1 MDSFQGTK
9 LESSK
14 KSKKKKKSAEALVV
28 PEPEIPISILEQQ
41 QVEPQNDI
49 VIEDS
54 EDNAMDLVVEEQVN
68 NTIFYTTTSKLLK
81 SFFLHLNYLRMHIKL
96 YFKKATMTSLHYK
109 Y

>member
-9 LESSK
+9 SDETSKPK

-28 PEPEIPISILEQQ
+28 PEQEVVPEPE
-41 QVEPQNDI
+41 VEPQNDI

-68 NTIFYTTTSKLLK
+68 NTIFYTTTSKL
-81 SFFLHLNYLRMHIKL
+81 FLFTFELSTHAYKTLFL
-96 YFKKATMTSLHYK
+96 KATMTSLHYK